1 MSVVKNRIG
10 QYNFLL
16 KRRFS
21 DVKIIFTHCDNFKLI
36 FSDIIQYLERTVEL
50 IVAVDL
56 TLALVFMISR
66 YHYI

>member
-1 MSVVKNRIG
+1 MSVIKNRIG
-10 QYNFLL
+10 QYNLL
-16 KRRFS
+16 SKRRFS
-21 DVKIIFTHCDNFKLI
+21 DVKIIFINCDNFKFI
-36 FSDIIQYLERTVEL
+36 FTDIRQYLERTVEL